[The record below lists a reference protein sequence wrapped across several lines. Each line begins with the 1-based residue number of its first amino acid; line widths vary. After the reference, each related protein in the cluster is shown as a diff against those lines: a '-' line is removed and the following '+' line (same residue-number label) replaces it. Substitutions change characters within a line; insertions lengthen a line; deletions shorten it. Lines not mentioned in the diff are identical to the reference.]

1 VWGMSNAQL
10 SFLATRRRNAWTADP
25 VETPTI
31 DQMLEFVK
39 GHRSCGASCMSSRRL
54 IYPGSSLLA
63 WQKATQRLMELAAAL
78 LRKC

>member
-1 VWGMSNAQL
+1 MGYEQCSVIIL
-10 SFLATRRRNAWTADP
+10 SHTTSQRMDGGAP